1 MKKQII
7 VTTLVV
13 LGLVGLAQAQTQAQQ
28 GELHGAVGATYDT
41 KYVWRGYTVFGQKS
55 GIHPF
60 VDLDLFGTGFGL
72 NVTGNRA
79 NSSGYEESERW
90 DYTLTYAGALE
101 VEQTYETRYMVGYR
115 YFNYPDLSWSK
126 SANLAAGEIGSVDL
140 QEVFAGVGFPRLLGV
155 PGLVPG
161 YAIVK
166 GWPSNSDTVVGCA
179 NPNGGTYS
187 GWAHIFMLDY
197 ALPLQNVL
205 PDVPEQILNFHLETV
220 YNAGVDP
227 RPLGGY
233 TSHDWTH
240 VMASVSTDF
249 DLGNNVILTPALSYQ
264 ITMEDDGREL
274 MPGYPTST
282 RGVSPDHDIVWA
294 SATLK
299 YKF

>member
-13 LGLVGLAQAQTQAQQ
+13 LGLVGLAQAHTQAQQ

-72 NVTGNRA
+72 SVAGNRA
-79 NSSGYEESERW
+79 NSSGYEEAERW
-90 DYTLTYAGALE
+90 DYTLNYAGAVE

-115 YFNYPDLSWSK
+115 YFNYPDLSSHTAFK
-126 SANLAAGEIGSVDL
+126 NMAHPGSVDL

-166 GWPSNSDTVVGCA
+166 GWPSNSDTVVGA
-179 NPNGGTYS
+179 GNPNGGTYS
-187 GWAHIFMLDY
+187 GFAHIFMLDY

-205 PDVPEQILNFHLETV
+205 PDVPEQVLNFHLETV
-220 YNAGVDP
+220 YNDGVDP

-233 TSHDWTH
+233 TDSDWTH
-240 VMASVSTDF
+240 VMAGVTTDF
-249 DLGNNVILTPALSYQ
+249 DLGNNVIFTPGLYYQ
-264 ITMEDDGREL
+264 ITMEDNGNEL
-274 MPGYPTST
+274 IPGEPTST